1 MGPYVII
8 ALILLVII
16 ILIRN
21 IRVVQQAKAYV
32 IERLGAYKTT
42 WNVGIHLKVP
52 FIERVAKLIK
62 GGGGG
67 QPHYAQA
74 GGKDKDGISAAVDK
88 VIELCEL

>member
-52 FIERVAKLIK
+52 INSFLLK
-62 GGGGG
+62 
-67 QPHYAQA
+67 
-74 GGKDKDGISAAVDK
+74 
-88 VIELCEL
+88 

>member
-52 FIERVAKLIK
+52 FIERVAKIVTLK
-62 GGGGG
+62 EQVADFPP
-67 QPHYAQA
+67 QP
-74 GGKDKDGISAAVDK
+74 
-88 VIELCEL
+88 VITKEIGRAHV